1 MQKVLHSYDFLINN
15 SWERIFIGKNYDKNL
30 KLYTKSFIEE
40 MIYYFEIKEE
50 YEKCQFLKEYISK
63 RFDHEKNYRLQ

>member
-30 KLYTKSFIEE
+30 KPYNKKFIED
-40 MIYYFEIKEE
+40 MIQYFLIREE

-63 RFDHEKNYRLQ
+63 RFDHEKNYIL

>member
-30 KLYTKSFIEE
+30 KPYNKSFIED
-40 MIYYFEIKEE
+40 MIQYFLIREE

-63 RFDHEKNYRLQ
+63 RFDHEKNYIL